1 MPTITKP
8 KTAAGNP
15 KTQSLA
21 AQKAARDAAAKLAKE
36 GAILIS
42 GQQTYRSF
50 TLQRDDANKDE
61 RTIPIVFSSEEPGEQ
76 WFGREILDHSPG
88 ACDLSRL
95 NAGGALLREHNRNNQ
110 TGVVVSKSAK
120 IGTDRLGRCVVKFS
134 RSAEGEKEYQD
145 VLDGIRTCVSVG
157 YEIRDMRLE
166 SVDSA
171 GVETYRVTSWAPYEV
186 SIVSI
191 PMDYKKSGVGR
202 EAQERTG
209 KPITV
214 SIAGHDPEKL
224 MLKKW
229 FVNLDPAGGVAERGQ
244 GGGGSATAT
253 RGEGEGE
260 GGEGTGTSEEG
271 EGGEGEGQRA
281 AAPIVTAPRRGNIIT
296 PEQARQAERTRLK
309 EISALKNRFG
319 GNAEVLRYLQEQE
332 FAENPESLAAI
343 NRTVLQKIGEKAKP
357 IKTPELGLTQREL
370 RRFSFIKVIRH
381 TATMRGVSGLDVDAG
396 FEKEI
401 SDECARQFR
410 AQGIARTSKGLFVP
424 REILTQRDLV
434 AGTDSAGGFT
444 VATELKAESFI
455 DLLRNAMMVRAMG
468 ATVLTGLHGDVDIPR
483 QNGAGTAYWGGEG
496 SSPTESDQS
505 FGQVSMTPK
514 TVGAFTNM
522 TRRLLLQTSLD
533 MEQLVRMDLAKV
545 IGLAIDYAALFG
557 TGSAGQPLGIVNTTG
572 VGSVAIGTNG
582 GAPKY
587 TDLVAMES
595 KVAVANALMGGLG
608 YLTNAKVRGNLKT
621 TEKSA
626 TGTVGNF
633 IWSESSEQ
641 GFGEVNGYKAGVSNQ
656 VPWTL
661 TKGSS
666 SGVCSA
672 IFFAN
677 WADLLIGEW
686 GVLDI
691 QADPYALGLSGGLRV
706 RFLQDVDVA
715 VRHPESFCVIQDA
728 TTNI

>member
-1 MPTITKP
+1 M
-8 KTAAGNP
+8 
-15 KTQSLA
+15 
-21 AQKAARDAAAKLAKE
+21 
-36 GAILIS
+36 
-42 GQQTYRSF
+42 
-50 TLQRDDANKDE
+50 
-61 RTIPIVFSSEEPGEQ
+61 FSSEEPGEQ

-110 TGVVVSKSAK
+110 TGVVVRGTAK
-120 IGTDRLGRCVVKFS
+120 IGTDKLGRCVVKFS
-134 RSAEGEKEYQD
+134 RSAEGDKEYQD

-157 YEIRDMRLE
+157 YEILDMRLE

-171 GVETYRVTSWAPYEV
+171 GVETYRVMRWAPYEV

-224 MLKKW
+224 MLRKL
-229 FVNLDPAGGVAERGQ
+229 FLNLDPAGGVAERGQ
-244 GGGGSATAT
+244 GGGGGSATAT
-253 RGEGEGE
+253 RGEGG
-260 GGEGTGTSEEG
+260 G
-271 EGGEGEGQRA
+271 EGGEGEGNGDGDGGGEGEGGEGDGQRA
-281 AAPIVTAPRRGNIIT
+281 KPVIATAARRGNIIT

-309 EISALKNRFG
+309 EIGALKNRFG
-319 GNAEVLRYLQEQE
+319 KNAEVLRYLQEQE
-332 FAENPESLAAI
+332 FSDNPATMSEI
-343 NRTVLQKIGEKAKP
+343 NRTVLQKISGEAKP
-357 IKTPELGLTQREL
+357 IKTPEVGLSAREC
-370 RRFSFIKVIRH
+370 RRYSFIKAVRH
-381 TATMRGVSGLDVDAG
+381 AASLRNISGMDVDAG
-396 FEKEI
+396 FEIEV
-401 SDECARQFR
+401 SQECANQFK
-410 AQGIARTSKGLFVP
+410 AQGIKRTTTGLFVP
-424 REILTQRDLV
+424 REILVQRDLV
-434 AGTDSAGGFT
+434 AGTDSAGGFL
-444 VATELKAESFI
+444 VATELKADSFI

-468 ATVLTGLHGDVDIPR
+468 ATVLTGLTGDIDIPR
-483 QNGAGTAYWGGEG
+483 QNGAGSAYWVGEG
-496 SSPTESDQS
+496 QNPTESDPN
-505 FGQVSMTPK
+505 FGQVPMSPK
-514 TVGAFTNM
+514 TVGAFTDM
-522 TRRLLLQTSLD
+522 TRKLLLQSSLD
-533 MEQLVRMDLAKV
+533 VEQLVRQDLAKV
-545 IGLAIDYAALFG
+545 VGLAIDYAALFG
-557 TGSAGQPLGIVNTTG
+557 SGAAGVPCGIVNTTG
-572 VGSVAIGTNG
+572 VGSVAIGANG
-582 GAPKY
+582 GAPTY
-587 TDLVAMES
+587 ANLVSMES

-626 TGTVGNF
+626 AGTTGNF
-633 IWSESSEQ
+633 VWQEGKD
-641 GFGEVNGYKAGVSNQ
+641 GFGEVNGYRAGVSNQ

-661 TKGSS
+661 TKGASA
-666 SGVCSA
+666 GVCSA

-691 QADPYALGLSGGLRV
+691 QVDPFAKGLAGGLRV